1 MNSKIIK
8 DAAILTVITLVA
20 GLLLSFVYEVTK
32 EPIANQNEI
41 AKQKAYQEVFADADS
56 FKEIEVDLNSLN
68 ERVASGGL
76 TAQTINEVVGAYKGS
91 ELAGYVITVTTGE
104 AYGGDIQLTVGIQN
118 DGTVNGI
125 SFLAI
130 TETAG
135 LGMNAKNDAF
145 KGQFAGKQV
154 EAFAYTKTGASSP
167 EQIDAISGATI
178 TTNSVVNG
186 VNAALIAFQNVGGE
200 Q

>member
-8 DAAILTVITLVA
+8 DAAILTVITLIA

-32 EPIANQNEI
+32 EPIANQKEI
-41 AKQKAYQEVFADADS
+41 AKQKAYQEVFVDADS
-56 FKEIEVDLNSLN
+56 FKEVEADIDSINAQIA
-68 ERVASGGL
+68 ASGL
-76 TAQTINEVVGAYKGS
+76 TAQMIDEIVGAYKGS
-91 ELAGYVITVTTGE
+91 DLAGYVITVTTGE

-125 SFLAI
+125 SFLSI
-130 TETAG
+130 SETAG

-145 KGQFAGKQV
+145 KGQFADKQV
-154 EAFAYTKTGASSP
+154 PAFAYTKTGAASP

-186 VNAALIAFQNVGGE
+186 VNATLIAFQNVGGN

>member
-32 EPIANQNEI
+32 EPIANQKEI
-41 AKQKAYQEVFADADS
+41 AKQKAYQEVFADADN
-56 FKEIEVDLNSLN
+56 FKEVEADIDSLN
-68 ERVASGGL
+68 EKIVSSGL
-76 TAQTINEVVGAYKGS
+76 TAQTIDEVVGAYKGS
-91 ELAGYVITVTTGE
+91 EQIGYVMTVTTGE

-118 DGTVNGI
+118 DGTVKGI
-125 SFLAI
+125 SFLSI

-145 KGQFAGKQV
+145 KGQFADKQV
-154 EAFAYTKTGASSP
+154 EAFATTKTGASSP

-186 VNAALIAFQNVGGE
+186 VNATLIAFQNVGGE